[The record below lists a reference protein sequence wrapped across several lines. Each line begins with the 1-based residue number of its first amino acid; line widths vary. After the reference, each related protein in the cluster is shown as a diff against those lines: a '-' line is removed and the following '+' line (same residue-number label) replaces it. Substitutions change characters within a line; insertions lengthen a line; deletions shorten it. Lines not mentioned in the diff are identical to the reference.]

1 MLKNRLSEY
10 VRLAAQGETV
20 LVTDRDKVMAELI
33 PPGQARSPIVS
44 DAVFAEMIRSG
55 IMTPALR
62 PFNGPPK
69 RMPIAPNDE
78 LLKELE
84 EDRSD
89 R

>member
-20 LVTDRDKVMAELI
+20 LITDRDKVMAELI
-33 PPGQARSPIVS
+33 PPGQARSPIAS
-44 DAVFAEMIRSG
+44 DAILAEMIRSG
-55 IMTPALR
+55 IMTPALC
-62 PFNGPPK
+62 PLNGPPK
-69 RMPIAPNDE
+69 RMPIASSDE